1 MNWIKTIGALVIVF
15 GIVVGTNTYLESLL
29 NKQKPE
35 LSLYNPVDTMN
46 CRVTYLVNN
55 RPQHNQK
62 GYMILMGKSDSI
74 DIKAFVVD
82 STWEVIDCNS
92 IIELDVN
99 PN

>member
-1 MNWIKTIGALVIVF
+1 MNWIKTIGVLIIGF
-15 GIVVGTNTYLESLL
+15 GILVGTNIYLESLA
-29 NKQKPE
+29 NNQKSN

-62 GYMILMGKSDSI
+62 GYMILMGKSDTL

-82 STWEVIDCNS
+82 STWKTIDCNS
-92 IIELDVN
+92 ILELDVN
-99 PN
+99 PK